1 MQVEQQGNSIEFLP
15 GDKKG
20 LQTKFAYLLGEFR
33 AGNTSATRNQ
43 IVAVSDE
50 LLRRKVISRSE
61 YQTVNDYI
69 QQQQQ
74 QQQQQR

>member
-1 MQVEQQGNSIEFLP
+1 MHGGDSIEFLP
-15 GDKKG
+15 ADKKG

-43 IVAVSDE
+43 IVAISDE
-50 LLRRKVISRSE
+50 LLRRKVISRRE

-69 QQQQQ
+69 QQ
-74 QQQQQR
+74 